1 MKVYG
6 ACFQEKFVVEIWDVK
21 FLNCPFCG
29 QSTVLMRVPV
39 FYRYIK
45 KNNNNNWCACAYFL
59 DLQGH
64 SLIIIEEPEAFNFA
78 CAESWHI
85 HTH

>member
-1 MKVYG
+1 
-6 ACFQEKFVVEIWDVK
+6 
-21 FLNCPFCG
+21 
-29 QSTVLMRVPV
+29 MRVPV

-78 CAESWHI
+78 CAES
-85 HTH
+85 